1 MAPRASH
8 GRKAAIT
15 AEPEAV
21 EMDGLVARLADRVFE
36 NPAMSGGLLVMALTA
51 TAIVS
56 NAMFLQSTRHPQPL
70 FMTRPAPDLMDP
82 ATVPLPRSRAERTGS
97 IAPAAAVE
105 PPLPRLQPA
114 QRVATAPAPAV
125 DRGVITDLQRL
136 LAERGLYKG
145 AIDGIS
151 GSRTRAAISAYQKT
165 EGLPVTGQPSMDVL
179 DHIRTASVAVA
190 ASAPARAA
198 APAIVAAAE
207 AAPAAKPAAR
217 VAAAP
222 LPPADI
228 PTVAREAAS
237 APDAGGAPA
246 AEPVAALPP
255 MPDADAPE
263 GDDPIASVVDEPTPA
278 APPVPEVPATAVAA
292 PLSTGVD
299 EAAAVMV
306 PAVEPEPVQKT
317 VAPIAEPEPARPAI
331 AVAPAPVAA
340 ANARYAA
347 VQRALNN
354 IGYGPVAESG
364 VIDDATAGAIRR
376 FELDNGLPLT
386 GRPEDR
392 VVNRLISIG
401 AMEAI

>member
-1 MAPRASH
+1 VAPRASH

-15 AEPEAV
+15 AEAEVVEA
-21 EMDGLVARLADRVFE
+21 DGLVARLADRVFD
-36 NPAMSGGLLVMALTA
+36 NPAMSGGLLAMALTA
-51 TAIVS
+51 AAIVS

-114 QRVATAPAPAV
+114 QRVATAPAPVV

-151 GSRTRAAISAYQKT
+151 GSRTRAAISAYQKS
-165 EGLPVTGQPSMDVL
+165 EGLPVTGQPSTAVL

-190 ASAPARAA
+190 ASPPAKAPAAPAPAVAA
-198 APAIVAAAE
+198 APA
-207 AAPAAKPAAR
+207 APPPAKPVTR

-222 LPPADI
+222 APPAEI
-228 PTVAREAAS
+228 
-237 APDAGGAPA
+237 
-246 AEPVAALPP
+246 PVAAREIATAPT
-255 MPDADAPE
+255 APE
-263 GDDPIASVVDEPTPA
+263 PAAAPPPIAFNPPAEEDLIASMVDEPFPATGPAVPAEPAAAPSVAMSDA
-278 APPVPEVPATAVAA
+278 APP
-292 PLSTGVD
+292 
-299 EAAAVMV
+299 
-306 PAVEPEPVQKT
+306 
-317 VAPIAEPEPARPAI
+317 AE
-331 AVAPAPVAA
+331 AVAPPHPAAAPVVEIVPVSARPVAA
-340 ANARYAA
+340 APSPAPSAGASARYAA

-354 IGYGPVAESG
+354 IGYGPVVESG
-364 VIDDATAGAIRR
+364 VVDDATADAIRR

>member
-1 MAPRASH
+1 MRTKSIVAPRASH
-8 GRKAAIT
+8 GRKAAIP
-15 AEPEAV
+15 AEPEAIEV
-21 EMDGLVARLADRVFE
+21 DGLVARLTDRLFD

-114 QRVATAPAPAV
+114 QRVATAPAPTV

-151 GSRTRAAISAYQKT
+151 GSRTRAAISAYQKA
-165 EGLPVTGQPSMDVL
+165 EKLPVTGQPSLAVL

-190 ASAPARAA
+190 ASPPAKAPAAPAPKAVTEIAA
-198 APAIVAAAE
+198 APTPPAEIPVVARDAVPPMAV
-207 AAPAAKPAAR
+207 AAPA
-217 VAAAP
+217 
-222 LPPADI
+222 
-228 PTVAREAAS
+228 
-237 APDAGGAPA
+237 APA
-246 AEPVAALPP
+246 AEPPLAAASPV
-255 MPDADAPE
+255 E
-263 GDDPIASVVDEPTPA
+263 DDPIASVVDAPLPASAPAVAAEPAVAPSVAMSDA
-278 APPVPEVPATAVAA
+278 APPAEVAA
-292 PLSTGVD
+292 P
-299 EAAAVMV
+299 
-306 PAVEPEPVQKT
+306 P
-317 VAPIAEPEPARPAI
+317 RPAI
-331 AVAPAPVAA
+331 PVVEAVPVSATPVAA
-340 ANARYAA
+340 APSPSSGASARYAA

-354 IGYGPVAESG
+354 IGYGPVAENG
-364 VIDDATAGAIRR
+364 VVDDATADAIRR